1 MENRLSKIEVVLI
14 HMQMSKMTANDI
26 AIMIEKPVDLVL
38 QQISIYTGGHP
49 SPYELYVHKKEKP
62 KRKKKEPKI
71 ISRQLR
77 PNQSQKLISTKDKP
91 YKTLARDHSKMKS
104 VKIDSKTTIL
114 VPVDADET
122 EVRFKYANRN
132 PTFLQPENPNKV
144 IKKFK

>member
-1 MENRLSKIEVVLI
+1 MENRLTLIEIRLI
-14 HMQMSKMTANDI
+14 HMQIFKQSAADI
-26 AIMIEKPVDLVL
+26 AVMLDKPVEIIQ
-38 QQISIYTGGHP
+38 QQIFILTGGQQ
-49 SPYELYVHKKEKP
+49 SPYELYIQKKEKAV
-62 KRKKKEPKI
+62 RKKKEPKI

-91 YKTLARDHSKMKS
+91 FKTLATDHSKMKS

>member
-1 MENRLSKIEVVLI
+1 MIEIRLIY
-14 HMQMSKMTANDI
+14 MQMSRSSPADI
-26 AIMIEKPVDLVL
+26 AIMLEKPVEIIQ
-38 QQISIYTGGHP
+38 QQIFILTGGQL
-49 SPYELYVHKKEKP
+49 SPFELYVRKKEKP
-62 KRKKKEPKI
+62 VPKKKEPKI

-91 YKTLARDHSKMKS
+91 YKTLATDHSKMKS

-114 VPVDADET
+114 VPIGADET
-122 EVRFKYANRN
+122 EVRLKYANRN